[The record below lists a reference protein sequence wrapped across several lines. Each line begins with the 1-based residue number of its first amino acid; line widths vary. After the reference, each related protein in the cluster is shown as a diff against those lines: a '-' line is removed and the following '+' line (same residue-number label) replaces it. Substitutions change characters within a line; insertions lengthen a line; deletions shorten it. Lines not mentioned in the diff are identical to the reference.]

1 MAANALK
8 KINARVKVLQKKHPN
23 AKRKTLQKQ
32 AGREYKAG
40 KLKVKRKPVAK
51 KKPVKRKA
59 VKRSIARIA
68 KIAKPSTLGKL
79 YKRRKRATRAKK
91 VVRRRVSGTVG
102 KSSMLL
108 PVVALGGLAVLA
120 YFMLKPATNTQVP
133 ALYQSQNVQRNQ
145 SASNILAY
153 ASAGALTIS
162 AIAKLIEALNSSD
175 DKTVVAA
182 GQNPAAYVNQLQAAG
197 MLSD

>member
-68 KIAKPSTLGKL
+68 KPATLGKL

-91 VVRRRVSGTVG
+91 VVRRRVNGKVG